1 MNDLEGRLQWIEDR
15 FAINDLIVQY
25 SIATDDR
32 DIETLADLYTEDA
45 VFEGSRGTIHGR
57 QAIAEFY
64 RERTAVQG
72 PSFHIPYSH
81 EVHRISAT
89 EARGVTLGAVE
100 MALEQRA
107 FWIAMRYLDHYVKGD
122 DGQWRF
128 RERELRQY
136 YAMPLDELSEGLA
149 SELRVRWPGA
159 TPQPAQ
165 IP

>member
-32 DIETLADLYTEDA
+32 DIETLADLYTE
-45 VFEGSRGTIHGR
+45 GR
-57 QAIAEFY
+57 QASAEGY
-64 RERTAVQG
+64 LERTAVQG
-72 PSFHIPYSH
+72 PSCHIPYSH

-100 MALEQRA
+100 MALEERA

-122 DGQWRF
+122 DGKWRF
-128 RERELRQY
+128 REREMRQY